1 MERRKMNCPDCE
13 LELKVTKTHTEVA
26 GDKAVMVQELSC
38 INPACK
44 MSSREAVETIRHELG

>member
-1 MERRKMNCPDCE
+1 MNCPDCE